1 MDAKRGITAV
11 VIVVGMDQPGIV
23 AAVAA
28 YLAARNINIRDISQ
42 SFAHEFFT
50 IIMIVEFTD
59 SSGTIKEVEAEL
71 KDAVQDKN
79 LFVSIQH
86 EDVFRA
92 MHRI

>member
-1 MDAKRGITAV
+1 MGITAV

-23 AAVAA
+23 AAVSTV
-28 YLAARNINIRDISQ
+28 LASKNINIRDISQ
-42 SFAHEFFT
+42 SYAHEFFT
-50 IIMIVEFTD
+50 IILIVEFAD
-59 SSGTIKEVEAEL
+59 DSGTIKEVETAI
-71 KDAVQDKN
+71 KDALRERDMN